1 MELESNKSSLEELY
15 KELEYW
21 QSYSPNSMASSM
33 MRGVNVNQAKNSI
46 RERIDLKEVKDY
58 LLYKD
63 SLKKSKEDS
72 VLETET
78 KDDQSNNNSFKYVV
92 DKSLFE

>member
-1 MELESNKSSLEELY
+1 MELESNKASLEELY

-33 MRGVNVNQAKNSI
+33 MRGVKVNQAKNSI

-58 LLYKD
+58 LLYKE

-92 DKSLFE
+92 DNSLFE

>member
-33 MRGVNVNQAKNSI
+33 MRGVKVNQAKNSI

-58 LLYKD
+58 LLYKE